1 MRILSLPINV
11 VSSKSCCGGR
21 KIQKSVDHSRV
32 NLSCQNCQTSPKL
45 LCSTQTCVFHSKPS
59 AQQLFNLDSLAI
71 VNSGNCCFEPN
82 GPLSRL
88 LNNFRNGSR
97 THGPSAF
104 ADGEPQSL
112 LHGYRRDQFDGQGH
126 VVARHHHLRPA
137 RQLRHSRHVRGA
149 EVELRTITLEERRM
163 PPAFFLRQ
171 HVNFGLELG
180 VRRNRSRLG
189 QHHPALHV
197 FLRRASEQ
205 QPGI

>member
-1 MRILSLPINV
+1 SIDRTAKIAKIAKIAEIALPTRSFALGSGFRPKALARLSPRSRLSTASIWTLWQLSILAIV
-11 VSSKSCCGGR
+11 VSS
-21 KIQKSVDHSRV
+21 Q
-32 NLSCQNCQTSPKL
+32 
-45 LCSTQTCVFHSKPS
+45 
-59 AQQLFNLDSLAI
+59 
-71 VNSGNCCFEPN
+71 N

-88 LNNFRNGSR
+88 LNNLRNGSR

-112 LHGYRRDQFDGQGH
+112 LHGYRRDQLDGQGH

-205 QPGI
+205 QPGIVARHAFIQLHAEGR